1 MKQEGAGR
9 LLDAVGDIDDDLIEE
24 TVRFRQRSPRKCGK
38 TENRRRLMTMMVT
51 LSAAALIALTIFRFT
66 GGFSRPVEVSKGTAP
81 AAAEKAPAFYAA
93 AEEDD
98 AAMKKSADNAQES
111 AAASTGAP
119 ESAAAVQQYEI
130 RSADPRNRESQS
142 YLVASSFEG
151 TVSSEKNDAAQD
163 NALAGAAAA
172 PNTVTFHV
180 GGLLLP
186 NGHIVS
192 YKVRVTAGVEEI
204 KQTAEQKTKTYD
216 FSAAGR
222 RYKVRIAASS
232 LSGKAENFTVK
243 ADDGALKDIVI
254 YVQDISEN
262 DENGKKQDSSVTYQ
276 DILSDSDFWDSLS
289 ITKTE

>member
-81 AAAEKAPAFYAA
+81 AAAE
-93 AEEDD
+93 DD

-172 PNTVTFHV
+172 PNTVNFHV

-204 KQTAEQKTKTYD
+204 KQSAEQKTKTYD

-222 RYKVRIAASS
+222 RYKARIAASS

-289 ITKTE
+289 ITKAE